1 MSNRVKWLVTLG
13 GLLLFLP
20 GLPSLLGV
28 CGVAVLLVDGDPG
41 ALSFGLGWFF
51 FLAVTLG
58 CGGVAF
64 LHGARSLAGRSSRP
78 LRLPPTWALGGGFF
92 LALAVGL
99 GLRSVGL
106 CAPLGF
112 PPVFLAAVLLPPVAA
127 VAWMVDRRPGELT
140 WRQVTVAFAA
150 GATVSVGL
158 AVVLEVLLPGVVLA
172 LVWGM
177 AGLALPALEGLI
189 NALAG
194 GDVAAALT
202 SPGFLFA
209 MVQLAVVAPLVE
221 EFVKPL
227 ITLPLLKRLESPRDA
242 LLVGAIAGAGFAA
255 FEDAVFAGF
264 GLRIWAG
271 ILLVR
276 ALGAAIHP
284 LGGGLTALSWHDLLH
299 RRPGAGRRWLARY
312 GLAVGIHALWNGG
325 SLLVLTLIGANF
337 FGTPPPEVDVL
348 GVTAGGILLAL
359 LAVEGAAVW
368 VGARALARRFLPA
381 EAVLPER
388 EGMPVEQA
396 IAVWALVCLL
406 VLAPVGLAA
415 LRSAWWGGG

>member
-1 MSNRVKWLVTLG
+1 MRIA
-13 GLLLFLP
+13 
-20 GLPSLLGV
+20 SL
-28 CGVAVLLVDGDPG
+28 
-41 ALSFGLGWFF
+41 
-51 FLAVTLG
+51 
-58 CGGVAF
+58 
-64 LHGARSLAGRSSRP
+64 
-78 LRLPPTWALGGGFF
+78 
-92 LALAVGL
+92 
-99 GLRSVGL
+99 
-106 CAPLGF
+106 
-112 PPVFLAAVLLPPVAA
+112 
-127 VAWMVDRRPGELT
+127 RPGWKL
-140 WRQVTVAFAA
+140 
-150 GATVSVGL
+150 
-158 AVVLEVLLPGVVLA
+158 
-172 LVWGM
+172 
-177 AGLALPALEGLI
+177 

-209 MVQLAVVAPLVE
+209 MVQLAVVAPLAE

-368 VGARALARRFLPA
+368 VGARALVRRFLPA
-381 EAVLPER
+381 EVVLPER

-396 IAVWALVCLL
+396 IAVWAMVCLL
-406 VLAPVGLAA
+406 VLAPAGLAA